1 MLRRTVLGIAIGAVS
16 TAAPA
21 LAAMPEGG
29 GPPPG
34 PGPRP
39 GPRGG
44 SAPPVENKPLG
55 KSDAE
60 KKILEVLDDMDRNQ
74 RRGMMNVPTDDGRLI
89 RVLVESCGAKQ
100 CVEIGTSN
108 GFSGIWTCLGLLNT
122 GGKLVTHE
130 IDAGRAEKARE
141 NFKRAGVE
149 GIVTLVE
156 GDAHKEVAKLKG
168 PIDIV
173 FIDADKEGYADY
185 LKQLLPL
192 LRPGGVMLAHNVGSQ
207 AGPMMEY
214 LKAVTTSPDLET
226 IFANLQATGIS
237 ITLKKR

>member
-1 MLRRTVLGIAIGAVS
+1 MLRRAILGMAIAAVPMGAS
-16 TAAPA
+16 A
-21 LAAMPEGG
+21 LAAQPGGGG
-29 GPPPG
+29 GPGSRPGRG
-34 PGPRP
+34 PGAAR
-39 GPRGG
+39 
-44 SAPPVENKPLG
+44 PVENKPLG

-74 RRGMMNVPTDDGRLI
+74 RRGMMNVPTDDGRLL
-89 RVLVESCGAKQ
+89 RVLAESGGAKQ

-108 GFSGIWTCLGLLNT
+108 GYSAIWTCLGLLNT

-130 IDAGRAEKARE
+130 IDAGRANAARE
-141 NFKRAGVE
+141 NFKRAAVD

-168 PIDIV
+168 SIDFV
-173 FIDADKEGYADY
+173 FLDADKEGYSDY

-192 LRPGGVMLAHNVGSQ
+192 VRPGGLLLAHNVGSQ
-207 AGPMMEY
+207 AGAMQDY
-214 LKAVTTSPDLET
+214 LKAVTVSPDLET
-226 IFANLQATGIS
+226 IFANMQGTGLS